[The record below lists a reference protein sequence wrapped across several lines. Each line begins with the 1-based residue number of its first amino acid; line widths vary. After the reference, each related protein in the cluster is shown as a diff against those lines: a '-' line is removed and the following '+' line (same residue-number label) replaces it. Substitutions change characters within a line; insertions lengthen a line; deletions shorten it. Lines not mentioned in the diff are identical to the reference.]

1 MLTEKYEEAQIEVIQ
16 FDVEDIIT
24 TSCTG
29 VNNGCEYDECET
41 VDLLD

>member
-24 TSCTG
+24 TSCTT
-29 VNNGCEYDECET
+29 NGCDYDGCAT
-41 VDLLD
+41 LDLVD